1 MILKNIGMLGLFLF
15 AGSCNNKGKS
25 SAEINAD
32 TVVNK
37 TTTTTVTDSLPS
49 GCYSQIIQRD
59 TSLLQLENKDS
70 IINGSLSY
78 NIYQKDRNDGT
89 LQAGIDGNIINGW
102 YIFKSEGIVSV
113 RQVTWKINGD
123 ELWPAIGEVIQKNDT
138 ARFAQPDKLRY
149 DSLRPFKKVPCII

>member
-1 MILKNIGMLGLFLF
+1 MILKNIGLLGLFLA
-15 AGSCNNKGKS
+15 AGSCNNKGRS
-25 SAEINAD
+25 SAEINSD

-37 TTTTTVTDSLPS
+37 TATATVIDSLPS
-49 GCYSQIIQRD
+49 GCYAQMIQRD
-59 TSLLQLENKDS
+59 TSLLQLDNKDS
-70 IINGSLSY
+70 SINGSLSY

-89 LQAGIDGNIINGW
+89 LQADIDGNVISGW

-113 RQVTWKINGD
+113 RQIAWRINGD

>member
-1 MILKNIGMLGLFLF
+1 MILKNIGLLGLFLL

-25 SAEINAD
+25 SAEINSD

-37 TTTTTVTDSLPS
+37 TATTTITDSLPS
-49 GCYSQIIQRD
+49 GCYSQIVQRD
-59 TSLLQLENKDS
+59 TSLLQLVNRDS
-70 IINGSLSY
+70 NINGSLSY
-78 NIYQKDRNDGT
+78 KIYQKDRNDGT
-89 LQAGIDGNIINGW
+89 LQADIDGNVISGW

-113 RQVTWKINGD
+113 RQIAWKINRD
-123 ELWPAIGEVIQKNDT
+123 ELWPAIGEVIQRNDT